1 MKTIISVMRGVW
13 YIPSLVV
20 HKINS
25 IMYML
30 YIVLTSGWVRSD
42 GSMEFD
48 VAMRL
53 VGSIANKEG
62 VTLECEELEN
72 SMKLTIKFEVDM
84 DMSD

>member
-1 MKTIISVMRGVW
+1 MKAIISVMRGVW
-13 YIPSLVV
+13 YIPSLVA

-25 IMYML
+25 IIHML
-30 YIVLTSGWVRSD
+30 YIVLTSGWVAP
-42 GSMEFD
+42 MEFD

-84 DMSD
+84 DMRD

>member
-30 YIVLTSGWVRSD
+30 YIVLTSAQRLD

>member
-1 MKTIISVMRGVW
+1 
-13 YIPSLVV
+13 
-20 HKINS
+20 
-25 IMYML
+25 
-30 YIVLTSGWVRSD
+30 
-42 GSMEFD
+42 MEFD